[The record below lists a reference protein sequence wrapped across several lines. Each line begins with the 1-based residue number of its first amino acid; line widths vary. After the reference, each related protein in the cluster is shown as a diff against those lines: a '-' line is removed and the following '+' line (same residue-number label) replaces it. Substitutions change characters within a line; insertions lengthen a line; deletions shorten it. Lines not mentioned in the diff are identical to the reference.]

1 MLGAQSLPV
10 YYDGAR
16 HGWFLDVTLA
26 EARQFIEHFAEFL
39 AEMEFV
45 AEMETTHP
53 GSLFG
58 GSLFFFT
65 QLRACRLGRR

>member
-45 AEMETTHP
+45 AEMED
-53 GSLFG
+53 
-58 GSLFFFT
+58 
-65 QLRACRLGRR
+65 